1 MNFSVAYGKTAFGF
15 AKDWNCSLEEAENF
29 QKLWYSER

>member
-15 AKDWNCSLEEAENF
+15 AKDWDISPEKA
-29 QKLWYSER
+29 